1 MIQLL
6 SELQQKTGLKLQDI
20 YSIVM
25 SHQKKISEKINLKKK
40 SKKNPL
46 LKKESFKNYSPGL
59 ESKNTELLYKSAK
72 SRGLELSSEN
82 LKKILNLDKIKEL
95 KEIVTNYDDVFKKT
109 FERINMLATMGD
121 SGHQQMNNE
130 FQQEKKYQKQK
141 GSSKKCSASKNL
153 NSLKNLKIP
162 FAKLKY
168 CQQKHNGRNY
178 CFRIP
183 KDSLCKKGKIV
194 TKLDKCDFY

>member
-1 MIQLL
+1 
-6 SELQQKTGLKLQDI
+6 
-20 YSIVM
+20 M
-25 SHQKKISEKINLKKK
+25 SHQEKISEKINQKKK
-40 SKKNPL
+40 ISKKNPIG
-46 LKKESFKNYSPGL
+46 KKETFKNYSPGL
-59 ESKNTELLYKSAK
+59 ESKNTELLYTSAK
-72 SRGLELSSEN
+72 SRGFELSSEN

-95 KEIVTNYDDVFKKT
+95 KEIVTNYDDIFKKT

-141 GSSKKCSASKNL
+141 GSKKKCSASKNL
-153 NSLKNLKIP
+153 KHLKNLKIP
-162 FAKLKY
+162 FTKLKY

-194 TKLDKCDFY
+194 DKLDKCDFY